1 MAFKRRLRF
10 DKRIKHKRK
19 MDILYI
25 LIIVVLASLG
35 IGYSY
40 ISTDLNI
47 NGTANVN
54 SASWNV
60 HFDNLQVTEGS
71 VTADTPASIT
81 SDTTVEFAATLENPG
96 DYYEYTVDVLN
107 TGSMD
112 AMIDDFDISPTLT
125 TEQEKYLDYTV
136 TYLDGTALANKQ
148 KLASNS
154 SEIIKVS
161 FKYLEN
167 EDKTNY
173 PTEDQLFNV
182 SFTMTYSQAD
192 DSAID
197 VSHTFSN
204 ESWSTIINNIKAG
217 RIPEYYLGATKDV
230 DLGSLGTHSLRI
242 SNTTTPSEC
251 SNSGFSKTAC
261 GVVLEFADIIDEQRM
276 NNSTSNEGGWE
287 ASQLRTYLNST
298 VYNLIPEEIRN
309 NIIDTYVVSGHG
321 SKDSNNFTTTD
332 KVYLLSTKEVWGKE
346 GTTNVCT
353 RDTAEVETRQLDYY
367 KSQGI
372 KTDSN
377 NGAIKKYNG
386 NTKNWWLRT
395 ADSADSDDFIRVNDT
410 GHWGDSTANVTNY
423 VSPAFRI
430 G

>member
-47 NGTANVN
+47 NGTANVE
-54 SASWNV
+54 SANWDV
-60 HFDNLQVTEGS
+60 HFDNLNVTEGS
-71 VTADTPASIT
+71 ITPTEEATIT
-81 SDTTVEFAATLENPG
+81 DNTTVEFAATLDNPG
-96 DYYEYTVDVLN
+96 DYYEFSVDVVN
-107 TGSMD
+107 QGTMD
-112 AMIDDFDISPTLT
+112 AMIDGFDISPELT
-125 TEQEKYLDYTV
+125 TDEEKYLEYKV
-136 TYLDGTALANKQ
+136 TYLDDTNLANNQALK
-148 KLASNS
+148 AGT
-154 SEIIKVS
+154 SEIIKVR

-167 EDKTNY
+167 SDKTNY
-173 PTEDQLFNV
+173 PTEDKIFNI
-182 SFTMTYSQAD
+182 SFNLDYSQAD
-192 DSAID
+192 DSM
-197 VSHTFSN
+197 VNVNHVFNN

-261 GVVLEFADIIDEQRM
+261 GVVFEFADIIDEQRM

-410 GHWGDSTANVTNY
+410 GHWGDSTAKVTNY

>member
-1 MAFKRRLRF
+1 MAYKRRLRF
-10 DKRIKHKRK
+10 DKRIKFQKK
-19 MDILYI
+19 MNIIYI
-25 LIIVVLASLG
+25 LLLIVLAS
-35 IGYSY
+35 IGTGYAY
-40 ISTDLNI
+40 IKSNLNI
-47 NGTANVN
+47 NGTANVTA
-54 SASWNV
+54 ASWDV
-60 HFDNLQVTEGS
+60 HFENLNVTTGS
-71 VTADTPASIT
+71 ITATTPANIT
-81 SDTTVEFAATLENPG
+81 DDTTVTFSAELSNPNDFYEF
-96 DYYEYTVDVLN
+96 TVDVVN
-107 TGSMD
+107 DGTMD
-112 AMIDDFDISPTLT
+112 AMIDSFSISPTLT
-125 TEQEKYLDYTV
+125 TAQKKYLEYTV
-136 TYLDGTALANKQ
+136 TYSDGTPLANKQ
-148 KLASNS
+148 ELKVGTSETLKVRFSYIENS
-154 SEIIKVS
+154 
-161 FKYLEN
+161 
-167 EDKTNY
+167 DKTNY
-173 PTEDQLFNV
+173 PTEDQSFNIEFSV
-182 SFTMTYSQAD
+182 DYIQAD
-192 DSAID
+192 DSMVD
-197 VSHTFSN
+197 VNHVFNN

-346 GTTNVCT
+346 GATNVCT

-372 KTDSN
+372 KTDNN

-395 ADSADSDDFIRVNDT
+395 ADSADSDDFMRVNDT

>member
-332 KVYLLSTKEVWGKE
+332 KVYLLSTKEIWGKE

>member
-1 MAFKRRLRF
+1 MAYKRRLRF
-10 DKRIKHKRK
+10 DKRIKHKRN

-25 LIIVVLASLG
+25 IVFVLFASLG

-40 ISTDLNI
+40 ISTNLNI
-47 NGTANVN
+47 DGTANVTAAN
-54 SASWNV
+54 WDV
-60 HFDNLQVTEGS
+60 HFANLNVTEGS
-71 VTADTPASIT
+71 ITATTPASIT

-96 DYYEYTVDVLN
+96 DFYEFTVDAVN
-107 TGSMD
+107 SGTMD
-112 AMIDDFDISPTLT
+112 AMIDSFSINPTLT
-125 TEQEKYLDYTV
+125 TDQKKYLEYTV
-136 TYLDGTALANKQ
+136 TYLDGTELVNKQ
-148 KLASNS
+148 ALRQGT
-154 SEIIKVS
+154 SEIIKVRFS
-161 FKYLEN
+161 YIEN

-173 PTEDQLFNV
+173 PTEDQNFTISFNID
-182 SFTMTYSQAD
+182 YSQAD
-192 DSAID
+192 DSMIEVNHVFA
-197 VSHTFSN
+197 N
-204 ESWSTIINNIKAG
+204 ESWTTIINNIKTG
-217 RIPEYYLGATKDV
+217 RIPDYYNGATKDV
-230 DLGSLGTHSLRI
+230 DLGSLGTHTLRI

-251 SNSGFSKTAC
+251 SNSGFSETAC

-276 NNSTSNEGGWE
+276 NHSTSNEGGWE
-287 ASQLRTYLNST
+287 SSELRTYLNST
-298 VYNLIPEEIRN
+298 VYNLIPEEIRS

-332 KVYLLSTKEVWGKE
+332 KIYLLSTKEVWGKE
-346 GTTNVCT
+346 GTTNICT

-367 KSQGI
+367 KDQGI

-395 ADSADSDDFIRVNDT
+395 ADSADGDDFMRVNDT

>member
-1 MAFKRRLRF
+1 MAN
-10 DKRIKHKRK
+10 D
-19 MDILYI
+19 
-25 LIIVVLASLG
+25 
-35 IGYSY
+35 
-40 ISTDLNI
+40 
-47 NGTANVN
+47 GT
-54 SASWNV
+54 
-60 HFDNLQVTEGS
+60 
-71 VTADTPASIT
+71 
-81 SDTTVEFAATLENPG
+81 
-96 DYYEYTVDVLN
+96 
-107 TGSMD
+107 MD
-112 AMIDDFDISPTLT
+112 AMIDSFSISPTLT
-125 TEQEKYLDYTV
+125 TAQAKYLEYTV
-136 TYLDGTALANKQ
+136 SYSDGTPLANKQ
-148 KLASNS
+148 ELKANTSETLKVRFSYIENS
-154 SEIIKVS
+154 
-161 FKYLEN
+161 
-167 EDKTNY
+167 DKTNY
-173 PTEDQLFNV
+173 PAEDQSFNIEF
-182 SFTMTYSQAD
+182 SMDYIQAD
-192 DSAID
+192 GSEIAVGHPSDFATDSWDTIVNAIR
-197 VSHTFSN
+197 
-204 ESWSTIINNIKAG
+204 NNNTNVYNVG
-217 RIPEYYLGATKDV
+217 DTKTV
-230 DLGSLGTHSLRI
+230 DMGSLGTHTLRI
-242 SNTTTPSEC
+242 ANKSTPSEC
-251 SNSGFSKTAC
+251 STTGFSQTAC
-261 GVVLEFADIIDEQRM
+261 GFVLEFADIIDEQRM

-346 GTTNVCT
+346 GATNVCT

-395 ADSADSDDFIRVNDT
+395 ADSADSDDFMRVNDT